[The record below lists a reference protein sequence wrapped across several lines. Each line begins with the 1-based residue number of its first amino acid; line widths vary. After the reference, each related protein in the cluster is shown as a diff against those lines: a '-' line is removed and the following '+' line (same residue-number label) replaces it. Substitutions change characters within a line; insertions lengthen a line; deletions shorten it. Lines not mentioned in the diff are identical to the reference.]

1 MKKIVCIF
9 LAIIFCTLSL
19 EVQAQTAAEST
30 YNQAVELMYQ
40 NKKSSLKRAIKA
52 FQKAQ
57 IGFSSQENKDRCQ
70 KGIDE
75 CNEKLAKLKNKIK
88 DNKPA
93 DKDKTADYSFSVGK
107 EFLKEGKL
115 NEAKV
120 LFMRAKD
127 LFPQTATDKIKE
139 CDEMIAFCDCPI
151 SFEPSEI
158 NCSANGTNEEGI
170 EIKVTA
176 LSTENWII
184 MVELDAQ
191 EWLSVSTDEK
201 KSSIKVFLQPNGT
214 ENPRDGV
221 VTLAIGNN
229 YTKMCRIYQ
238 KGAVIFSQQELEFAK
253 KSGGS
258 QIVAVKAPAEWSIGQ
273 TDEWIIA
280 QKLDD
285 GSNRI
290 DVRCADMTDD
300 SERHGK
306 VEVCCGEDKFFI
318 NIHQV
323 SKKTKFWNNTKKFGK
338 KIINK

>member
-19 EVQAQTAAEST
+19 EVQAQSAAEST
-30 YNQAVELMYQ
+30 YNQAVELMNQ
-40 NKKSSLKRAIKA
+40 NKKSSLERAIKA

-75 CNEKLAKLKNKIK
+75 CNEKLAKLKNRIK

-107 EFLKEGKL
+107 EYLKEGKL
-115 NEAKV
+115 NEAKE
-120 LFMRAKD
+120 LFKRAKE
-127 LFPQTATDKIKE
+127 LFPRTETDKIKE

-201 KSSIKVFLQPNGT
+201 KSSIKVFLQPNET

-258 QIVAVKAPAEWSIGQ
+258 QIVSVKAPEEWSIGQ

-306 VEVCCGEDKFFI
+306 VEICCGEDKFFI
-318 NIHQV
+318 NIHQF
-323 SKKTKFWNNTKKFGK
+323 SKWEKRKNTISKMFNKKD
-338 KIINK
+338 